1 MLSPKYFDIAF
12 RFLQLRDDSGNV
24 SKTQWGPSDARWL
37 ISKLNWIYGPQSNI
51 SFRLADADWVNVD
64 VKADAMDLN
73 KPLQGADF
81 LKHAAGS
88 KSKTANLSVFFVR
101 NYLTVDKR
109 GFSETFLDENISVV
123 EDKPLLPV
131 TQGADPFL
139 VNLAHEV
146 AHFLRFEEEGTR
158 EDDHP
163 TGQTFC
169 CPEAYKAPG
178 WINSW

>member
-1 MLSPKYFDIAF
+1 M
-12 RFLQLRDDSGNV
+12 

-158 EDDHP
+158 EDDHHNRP
-163 TGQTFC
+163 NVLLSRGVQS
-169 CPEAYKAPG
+169 ARLDKQLVKK
-178 WINSW
+178 INSPHEVHHAFKPSSHRS